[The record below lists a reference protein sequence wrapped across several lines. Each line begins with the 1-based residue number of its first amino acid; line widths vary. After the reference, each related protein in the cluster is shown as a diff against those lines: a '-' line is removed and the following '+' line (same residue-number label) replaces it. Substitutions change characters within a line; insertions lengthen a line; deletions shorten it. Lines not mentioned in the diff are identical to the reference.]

1 MRYKKAFT
9 EDRHKEHMKEALKEA
24 EIARSE
30 GDIPVGAV
38 VVMDDQV
45 IGRGRNRRRLEHDPT
60 AHAEIV
66 AIREAGAALG
76 TWNLSDC
83 ELYVT
88 LEPCPMCAGAIVQ
101 SRIKTL
107 VYGCVDPKAG
117 SSGTLYDIT
126 SDSRLNH
133 RCETISGVEEDS
145 CKKILQD
152 FFACC
157 RSMRKG
163 ESS

>member
-1 MRYKKAFT
+1 M
-9 EDRHKEHMKEALKEA
+9 EEALKEA
-24 EIARSE
+24 ELASSE

-38 VVMDDQV
+38 VVWKDRV
-45 IGRGRNRRRLEHDPT
+45 IGRGRNKRRLNHDPT

-66 AIREAGAALG
+66 AIREAGESLK

-101 SRIKTL
+101 SRIKRL
-107 VYGCVDPKAG
+107 IYGCTDPKAG
-117 SSGTLYDIT
+117 ASGTLYDIT
-126 SDSRLNH
+126 SDTRLNH
-133 RCETISGVEEDS
+133 RCETFSGIEEER

-152 FFACC
+152 FFIGC
-157 RSMRKG
+157 RSKDT
-163 ESS
+163 EKAPS